1 MPNPAKPAELRLLTG
16 NPSRRP
22 IESNSSIEPV
32 AYGRVEPL
40 RPLEW
45 AGKMMWD
52 SVFGAGELWVSSQT
66 DTQLL
71 QLVCE
76 QLDRKVRLEFWIT
89 EHPDEWHMFKQL
101 NDLERLIQSNL
112 SLLGFTPSDRTRLGL
127 VSVKTKSKLQE
138 MMERNGR

>member
-1 MPNPAKPAELRLLTG
+1 VPRTAKPLELRLAQG
-16 NPSRRP
+16 NPGRQP
-22 IESNSSIEPV
+22 IKTSSDIAPV

-52 SVFGAGELWVSSQT
+52 SVFAAGELWVSSQT

-76 QLDRKVRLEFWIT
+76 QLDRKVRLESWIV